1 MEKVIFMR
9 DHKHVIRDLNAVYMK
24 VLGRPVDESG
34 LASYSHMLPEQKD
47 SLINILKSS
56 AEYYNLQ
63 KQKESKDF
71 NSMAGDRKTYISS
84 KDTTLLDKSV
94 FSTQIKTL
102 IELLRETTNSKID
115 TKNIKLSL
123 INTIQNNLRITIF
136 PHFEYLFNTN
146 RFIRSLKE
154 YKNFKYYFI
163 YICIIALLKM
173 TFDKIV
179 GTCGTREMAAA
190 IRQKPFSNFAE
201 LFDNIKFNALNYL
214 SVDITGNTL
223 EESEVLELSEKIM
236 KDQNSKYVIEYLES
250 KNPDKEETAT
260 ITKNINALAKKLGRK
275 PKVLVHV
282 AYLENQESY
291 LLFKMLDHAYN
302 LQEANPL
309 LDIDLYFE
317 NDRVSK
323 ESDDYTPWSRV
334 KRIRNIM
341 LSRTDIDAYDYI
353 YVIDSDIVNY
363 PEFFPSRAVGLNTNG
378 ITAPI
383 MLIENTTRFYDWCG
397 YQIKG
402 RTSINSEFAD
412 YIMMRGC
419 SKRNFLLEPP
429 YIPNNSSRLAEIDCV
444 GCTYVVPTSTFK
456 NGYGD
461 LKEELLEVFNL
472 ANVKNHKINEDIVQY
487 EDHPS
492 FTDHYTVCAAL
503 RSQGGKVLLDR
514 GSVGYH
520 ADLPIYGENWH

>member
-1 MEKVIFMR
+1 MEKAFCMSSHR
-9 DHKHVIRDLNAVYMK
+9 HQIRDLNAVYMQ
-24 VLGRPVDESG
+24 VLERPVDESG
-34 LASYSHMLPEQKD
+34 LASYAHMLPEQKD

-71 NSMAGDRKTYISS
+71 NSMAGDRKTYIFS
-84 KDTTLLDKSV
+84 KDTTLLDKAS
-94 FSTQIKTL
+94 FSSQIQTL
-102 IELLRETTNSKID
+102 IDMLIEITNSKID
-115 TKNIKLSL
+115 TNNVKLSL

-146 RFIRSLKE
+146 KFIKSLKQ
-154 YKNFKYYFI
+154 YTNFKYYFT
-163 YICIIALLKM
+163 YVCLIALLKI
-173 TFDKIV
+173 TFNKVV
-179 GTCGTREMAAA
+179 GTCGTRELAAE
-190 IRQKPFSNFAE
+190 IRQKPFNNFVE

-214 SVDITGNTL
+214 SVDITGHTL
-223 EESEVLELSEKIM
+223 EESEVEELSKKIIE
-236 KDQNSKYVIEYLES
+236 DHDSEYVIDYLES
-250 KNPDKEETAT
+250 KNPQSEEAAT
-260 ITKNINALAKKLGRK
+260 ITKNIKDLTKKLGRK
-275 PKVLVHV
+275 PKVLVHI

-302 LQEANPL
+302 LQEVNPL

-323 ESDDYTPWSRV
+323 ESGDYTPWSRV

-341 LSRTDIDAYDYI
+341 LSRTNIDAYDYI

-363 PEFFPSRAVGLNTNG
+363 PEYFPSRAVGLNGTG

-383 MLIENTTRFYDWCG
+383 MLIENTTQFYDWCG

-402 RTSINSEFAD
+402 RTSINSEFSD

-419 SKRNFLLEPP
+419 SKRNFLLQPP
-429 YIPNNSSRLAEIDCV
+429 YIPNDNARLAEIDCV
-444 GCTYVVPTSTFK
+444 GCTYVVPTTAFK
-456 NGYGD
+456 NGYGN
-461 LKEELLEVFNL
+461 LKQELLEVFDL
-472 ANVKNHKINEDIVQY
+472 ANVKNHKINEDVVQY

-492 FTDHYTVCAAL
+492 FTDHYTICTAL